1 MKRNLIAVCVFTG
14 LVTLFFIAVSV
25 VGFCYGVTVA
35 GAQFERFRHKFAA
48 RDFMGAVR
56 GLDGAAKNVL
66 LFPVFRTVA
75 YRLYMMGYTALGDTA
90 SAERYISALRHMGG
104 AGWRFRTSFYFV
116 LLNFAWEDIS
126 AARE

>member
-35 GAQFERFRHKFAA
+35 GALGAVMAAISAWMLIGSVWREVQFERFRHKFAA

-66 LFPVFRTVA
+66 LFPVFRDRKSV
-75 YRLYMMGYTALGDTA
+75 
-90 SAERYISALRHMGG
+90 
-104 AGWRFRTSFYFV
+104 V
-116 LLNFAWEDIS
+116 
-126 AARE
+126 